1 MTQASMHDRLTALF
15 LDQLHID
22 VSSPDVDLLQT
33 GLLDSL
39 KLIELL
45 TCLEAQFGTH
55 IGMES
60 LDPDNLRSISRIA
73 ELLHTHFAQQGEK
86 PY

>member
-1 MTQASMHDRLTALF
+1 MTQASMHEGSRPLF
-15 LDQLHID
+15 LDQLHIEVPSLD
-22 VSSPDVDLLQT
+22 GDLLQT

-39 KLIELL
+39 KLIERL

-55 IGMES
+55 IGMQS

-73 ELLHTHFAQQGEK
+73 ELLHTHFAQQGEE